1 MLLSVKVF
9 LAALLDF
16 AVGDP
21 PRLPHPVVLIG
32 KLISALEKLLYRPGR
47 PPLVQQLVGGLLVIL
62 VVGAAYTLT
71 WLILLLAYRWFFW
84 LGLAL
89 EVWLISTTL
98 AARCLAQAA
107 RQVLEPLRRGD
118 LPAARHLLG
127 YIVGRQTAGLP
138 PDEIVRATVET
149 VAENTSDGFVAPLF
163 YALLG
168 GAPLAMAYKAVNT
181 LDSMLGYKNERYLYF
196 GRTAARLDD
205 LANFLPARLTGLLLV
220 LAAWW
225 SGRRAA
231 LAWRTMR
238 RDARRHPSP
247 NSGYPEAA
255 VAGALGVRLGGNNHY
270 HGRVSFR
277 PYLGEALCPLQPD
290 QIRAAVDLMYLAA
303 AAGVVLGCG
312 LRYLLGG

>member
-1 MLLSVKVF
+1 MLLSGKIF
-9 LAALLDF
+9 LAAALDF
-16 AVGDP
+16 VVGDP
-21 PRLPHPVVLIG
+21 PRLPHPVILIG
-32 KLISALEKLLYRPGR
+32 KLISALENLLYRPGR
-47 PPLVQQLVGGLLVIL
+47 SAVAQQLAGALLVFF
-62 VVGAAYTLT
+62 VVGVAYALT
-71 WLILLLAYRWFFW
+71 WLLLLFAYAGHYW
-84 LGLAL
+84 LGLML

-98 AARCLAQAA
+98 AARSLAQAA
-107 RQVLEPLRRGD
+107 RQVLKPLCRGD
-118 LPAARHLLG
+118 MLEARRMLG
-127 YIVGRQTAGLP
+127 YIVGRQTGGLP
-138 PDEIVRATVET
+138 PSEIVRATVET

-196 GRTAARLDD
+196 GRPAARLDD
-205 LANFLPARLTGLLLV
+205 IANFVPARLTGLLLV

-225 SGRRAA
+225 SGRRAR
-231 LAWRTMR
+231 LAWLTMR

-255 VAGALGVRLGGNNHY
+255 VAGALGVRLGGHNYY

-277 PYLGEALCPLQPD
+277 PYLGREIYPLQPGH
-290 QIRAAVDLMYLAA
+290 IRAAVDLMYLAA
-303 AAGVVLGCG
+303 AFGVLLGCG

>member
-1 MLLSVKVF
+1 MLLSAKIF

-16 AVGDP
+16 TVGDP
-21 PRLPHPVVLIG
+21 PRLPHPVVWIGRLI
-32 KLISALEKLLYRPGR
+32 ATLENLLYRTGR
-47 PPLVQQLVGGLLVIL
+47 SPLYQQLTGGLLVIL
-62 VVGAAYTLT
+62 VVGAAYVLT
-71 WLILLLAYRWFFW
+71 WLLLLLAYRWLFW

-107 RQVLEPLRRGD
+107 RQVLKPLRRGD
-118 LPAARHLLG
+118 LPAARRLLG
-127 YIVGRQTAGLP
+127 YIVGRQTDGLP
-138 PDEIVRATVET
+138 PAEIVRATVET

-196 GRTAARLDD
+196 GRIAARLDD
-205 LANFLPARLTGLLLV
+205 LANFVPARLTGLLLV

-231 LAWRTMR
+231 AAWRTMR

-255 VAGALGVRLGGNNHY
+255 VAGALGVRLGGYNHY

-290 QIRAAVDLMYLAA
+290 QIRAAVDLMFLAA
-303 AAGVVLGCG
+303 AEGVLLGCG